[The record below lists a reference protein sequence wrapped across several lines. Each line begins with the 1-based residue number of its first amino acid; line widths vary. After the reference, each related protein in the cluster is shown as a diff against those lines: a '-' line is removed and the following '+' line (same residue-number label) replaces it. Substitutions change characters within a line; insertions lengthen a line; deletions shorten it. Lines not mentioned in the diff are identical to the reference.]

1 MSCEPTLSPQFYRPG
16 AFQKE
21 VLQAPDRASW
31 PQGRARPPVL
41 RTLTPGHTYRTVL
54 GLLHPD
60 PQELLCKQ
68 LQRRPSTLPGE
79 GTAHRAL
86 RGSLC
91 RLCWW
96 RGGCRTRPGGGPVTS
111 SPTQGPSVCLHQ
123 RRRGPPGLEPAV
135 GRRGGPGREP
145 APPPLSLRP
154 PWQQV
159 RGQLL
164 RQSQGSRHRDGSRE
178 NLLSPTETSERS
190 AQISAFP
197 FNLSRVKK

>member
-164 RQSQGSRHRDGSRE
+164 PQSQGSRHRDGSRE